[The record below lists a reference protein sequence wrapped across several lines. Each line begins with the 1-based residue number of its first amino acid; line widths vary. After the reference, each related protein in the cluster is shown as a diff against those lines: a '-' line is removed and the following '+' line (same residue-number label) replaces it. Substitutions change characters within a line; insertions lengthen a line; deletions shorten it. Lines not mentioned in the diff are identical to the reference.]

1 MRLRFHFPAVTGL
14 ALALGLTSCGNAP
27 QARLIPPMNESY
39 AEAPQMARPATS
51 PPRDLAGSAD
61 VAATIQAPA
70 QYPLTPTP
78 FLEHPESLRRFF
90 AALVDLDLGKRTDD
104 VRVVQFGDSHTA
116 ADFQTGPLRRSL
128 QRRFGDGG
136 RGFVSVGKPWKY
148 YVQEGVQGS
157 GMTGWS
163 PERGHFAHGK
173 FVGDGRYGL
182 VGVSIAASQH
192 GARAY
197 SDLVASTSH
206 IELAYL
212 EAPRG
217 GSFDVLVDGAR
228 VQRLRTAGDEAKSA
242 YVGLDVTEGPHHVE
256 LDAVGDGAVRV
267 FGMTLDRSK
276 VGLTL
281 DALGVNGA
289 RAGDLLL
296 LREDHFGAELKHR
309 DPALVMLAYG
319 TNESTDDVPLDVYE
333 KQLVDVLG
341 RVARAA
347 PAAAC
352 LLLGPPDRAER
363 HHVVVP
369 GATAGGASSVQT
381 VWTTVPRLLDIVAM
395 ERRVAAAAGCAYYSQ
410 LDAMGGPGS
419 MAGWALEAPPRA
431 MLDRT
436 HLSRQGYAELGDALA
451 SDLVR
456 AYETYRG
463 SASPKGLERSPPAPA
478 APAVASQ

>member
-1 MRLRFHFPAVTGL
+1 MQVPVLPA
-14 ALALGLTSCGNAP
+14 
-27 QARLIPPMNESY
+27 
-39 AEAPQMARPATS
+39 
-51 PPRDLAGSAD
+51 SA
-61 VAATIQAPA
+61 
-70 QYPLTPTP
+70 PTP

-90 AALVDLDLGKRTDD
+90 AALGDLDVGTRTDD

-182 VGVSIAASQH
+182 VGVSIAASQQ

-212 EAPRG
+212 EAPHG

-228 VQRLRTAGDEAKSA
+228 VQRLRTAADEARSA

-256 LDAVGDGAVRV
+256 LAAVGDGAVRV
-267 FGMTLDRSK
+267 FGMTLDRPK

-289 RAGDLLL
+289 RAGDLLR
-296 LREDHFGAELKHR
+296 LREDHFDGELRHR

-333 KQLVDVLG
+333 RQLVDVLG
-341 RVARAA
+341 RVARAT
-347 PAAAC
+347 PAASC

-363 HHVVVP
+363 HRVVVP
-369 GATAGGASSVQT
+369 AATEGGASSVQT
-381 VWTTVPRLLDIVAM
+381 LWTTVPRLLDIVAV
-395 ERRVAAAAGCAYYSQ
+395 ERRVASAAGCAYYSQ

-451 SDLVR
+451 TDLVH
-456 AYETYRG
+456 AYNAFKA
-463 SASPKGLERSPPAPA
+463 SAPPNVQGRPRPPSSSPAI
-478 APAVASQ
+478 ASQ